1 MKMKSKDISKNIPQH
16 FAQVIDVLSVIKKV
30 CSENNIL
37 IFLIGA
43 LARDIILKYLHNID
57 KEWRAT
63 EDIDLAINID
73 GWENYK
79 KLTDIL
85 TSEYQFRVDSKISHM
100 FYYKET
106 IVIDIIPY
114 GAIAEENNSILLPP
128 EFTRK
133 LSVVGFNEVYN
144 FTECLKLSEDPELEI
159 NVASL
164 PGIVILK
171 LFSWDEKYPL
181 RKHDASDIGIIIKN
195 YIDAGNQ
202 DRFYESDL
210 LEQKVFDYDISVA
223 RFLGR
228 DIKNICSIKTLTALL
243 EILERRKDLFAK
255 EIELAKDINN
265 ALEIVNGLI
274 IGIKE

>member
-1 MKMKSKDISKNIPQH
+1 MCI
-16 FAQVIDVLSVIKKV
+16 
-30 CSENNIL
+30 
-37 IFLIGA
+37 
-43 LARDIILKYLHNID
+43 RDR
-57 KEWRAT
+57 EWRAT

-79 KLTDIL
+79 KLTEILISKYQFEPESNIAHRFRYKKAILVDIL
-85 TSEYQFRVDSKISHM
+85 PFGS
-100 FYYKET
+100 
-106 IVIDIIPY
+106 
-114 GAIAEENNSILLPP
+114 IAGNDGSLFLPP

-133 LSVVGFNEVYN
+133 ISVIGFNEVYN
-144 FTECLKLSEDPELEI
+144 FTEYLKLSEDPGLEI

-171 LFSWDEKYPL
+171 LFSWDEEYPE
-181 RKHDASDIGIIIKN
+181 RKHDASDIGIILTN

-202 DRFYESDL
+202 ERFYESDL
-210 LEQKVFDYDISVA
+210 LEQKDFDYDISVA

-255 EIELAKDINN
+255 EIEVSKDINN
-265 ALEIVNGLI
+265 ALEIVTGLI